1 MQRRNWSNIILA
13 ASSAPSALLLVYLLW
28 YMLVF
33 RPSGQEA
40 WGDGATIF
48 YLGVLSYPTS
58 LALLV
63 VGTFL
68 AVRWRRRHPGAPT
81 AGPAWFALSVVLMV
95 APFVALLAA
104 ASYAGA

>member
-1 MQRRNWSNIILA
+1 MQRLNWSNIVLA
-13 ASSAPSALLLVYLLW
+13 LSSAPSAVLLAYLLW
-28 YMLVF
+28 YMLDY

-48 YLGVLSYPTS
+48 YLGALSYPIS
-58 LALLV
+58 LLLLV
-63 VGTFL
+63 VGTFM
-68 AVRWRRRHPGAPT
+68 AVRWRRRHPSAPT

-95 APFVALLAA
+95 APFVALLAV